1 MRARSGAV
9 LAISLVVLGCT
20 SAQPSASP
28 MAGTSANPTAAPTE
42 PPSVPPP
49 SSASASPVPSE
60 AALPA
65 WQQVAAVTGGRVVGF
80 AGGYVALD
88 EQGDQSSVRF
98 SSDGKTWTSE
108 ALPFAAS
115 TDPHGIAL
123 TATAQSIAADA
134 AQVEVVGGY
143 GHVPCTPQAAGSTGG
158 GPECPSSPI
167 SWLSS
172 DGIHWQSSY
181 PWRGPGPAKGFK
193 QGNEFSTVWAVPTG
207 GWDAATDDIGGESGA
222 AGGIFH
228 SADGFSWTALP
239 ASPPTVIKGS
249 PVPTELWHLG
259 LAAQSGGRLVAGYWY
274 PMNGASVG
282 GVVAGL
288 FTSPDGQ
295 AWSRI
300 TSFPGTLAT
309 VESGVAPDPSRAP
322 LWIVA
327 GSDAKS
333 FPTVWTSPDL
343 KVWTAHELPLGVGT
357 DGALSAIAET
367 SLGYV
372 AAGTITNETTADV
385 QHSSWLST
393 NGVDWVQLAT
403 PGTAGDDGPDVLA
416 DGPAGVIGFAE
427 YNGSEVPPG
436 AWLLK

>member
-1 MRARSGAV
+1 
-9 LAISLVVLGCT
+9 
-20 SAQPSASP
+20 
-28 MAGTSANPTAAPTE
+28 
-42 PPSVPPP
+42 
-49 SSASASPVPSE
+49 
-60 AALPA
+60 
-65 WQQVAAVTGGRVVGF
+65 
-80 AGGYVALD
+80 
-88 EQGDQSSVRF
+88 
-98 SSDGKTWTSE
+98 
-108 ALPFAAS
+108 
-115 TDPHGIAL
+115 
-123 TATAQSIAADA
+123 
-134 AQVEVVGGY
+134 
-143 GHVPCTPQAAGSTGG
+143 
-158 GPECPSSPI
+158 
-167 SWLSS
+167 
-172 DGIHWQSSY
+172 
-181 PWRGPGPAKGFK
+181 
-193 QGNEFSTVWAVPTG
+193 
-207 GWDAATDDIGGESGA
+207 
-222 AGGIFH
+222 
-228 SADGFSWTALP
+228 
-239 ASPPTVIKGS
+239 
-249 PVPTELWHLG
+249 
-259 LAAQSGGRLVAGYWY
+259 
-274 PMNGASVG
+274 
-282 GVVAGL
+282 VVAGL

-357 DGALSAIAET
+357 EGALSAIADT

-372 AAGTITNETTADV
+372 AVGTITNGTTADA

-393 NGVDWVQLAT
+393 DGLDWVQLGT